1 MVVKSVV
8 KTVEKTAPRSVEMWV
23 TLRAGQKGDL
33 MVAQSEMS
41 MAGTKVVHL
50 VALMVQQMAD
60 L

>member
-1 MVVKSVV
+1 MVENSAV

-23 TLRAGQKGDL
+23 TPRAGQKGDL
-33 MVAQSEMS
+33 MVAQSAIP

-50 VALMVQQMAD
+50 VVLMVQQMAD